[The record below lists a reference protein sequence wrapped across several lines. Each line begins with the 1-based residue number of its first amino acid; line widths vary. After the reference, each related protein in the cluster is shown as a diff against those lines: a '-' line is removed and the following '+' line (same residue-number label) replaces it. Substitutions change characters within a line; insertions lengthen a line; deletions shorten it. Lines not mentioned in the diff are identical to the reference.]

1 MIGIIG
7 IEGMAHFTNAYNIYM
22 LLHSISAAG
31 FPIALSILVSRN
43 RALNNS
49 DNIQNVFRVALA
61 LFILLGLVGML
72 ILYFGADL
80 YSNAICMPETA
91 NAVRAIAPALLF
103 VCIAGAFRG
112 YFQGFEIMAPTA
124 ISQLLESFGKL
135 ILGVAFAY
143 IAISMECSSEVA
155 AAFALVGLSTGVLIS
170 MLFLLI
176 KHLIF
181 KKTLEFNRVNTSYG
195 EFKKRIIIKDL
206 IVIAFPITLS
216 ASVTSITGLADTALI
231 TNRLVDSGFSL
242 DASVTLY
249 SCYSN
254 LALPLFNLI
263 PSLIASVSLALIP
276 TLKRAIESG

>member
-1 MIGIIG
+1 MPEPSNLFVCLLGIGTVFIGLISLILLCKIIGLCFKIPRMGIIG

-61 LFILLGLVGML
+61 LFILLGFVGML

-124 ISQLLESFGKL
+124 ISQLSNAPKIILRKLLTLQSLCASISGRPRLEKYPRGRRGSPAK
-135 ILGVAFAY
+135 GVVRVER
-143 IAISMECSSEVA
+143 SMGSNPIFSA
-155 AAFALVGLSTGVLIS
+155 KDADKIYRRL
-170 MLFLLI
+170 LFY
-176 KHLIF
+176 F
-181 KKTLEFNRVNTSYG
+181 EYG
-195 EFKKRIIIKDL
+195 E
-206 IVIAFPITLS
+206 
-216 ASVTSITGLADTALI
+216 
-231 TNRLVDSGFSL
+231 
-242 DASVTLY
+242 
-249 SCYSN
+249 
-254 LALPLFNLI
+254 LPKW
-263 PSLIASVSLALIP
+263 S
-276 TLKRAIESG
+276 